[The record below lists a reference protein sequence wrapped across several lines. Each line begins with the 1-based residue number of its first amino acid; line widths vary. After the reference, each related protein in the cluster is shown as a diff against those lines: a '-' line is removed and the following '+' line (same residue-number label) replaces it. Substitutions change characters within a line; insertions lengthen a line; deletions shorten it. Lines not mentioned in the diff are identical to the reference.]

1 MSLAI
6 RRVIIFTKRMPAM
19 TAFYRDTLGLSL
31 TANEAG
37 WREFDAGGCAL
48 ALHNG
53 TSEVGVRAPKIA
65 FYSKDVAKSRAE
77 LIARGAK
84 LGLVKS
90 KDGLDLCE
98 GKDPDGNPFQISN
111 RP

>member
-1 MSLAI
+1 MGLAI
-6 RRVIIFTKRMPAM
+6 KRVIIFTKRMPAM

-31 TANEAG
+31 KTNEPG
-37 WREFDAGGCAL
+37 WREFDTGGCVL

-53 TSEVGVRAPKIA
+53 TSEVGVRPPKIA
-65 FYSKDVAKSRAE
+65 FYSAEVAKTRAG
-77 LIARGAK
+77 LIGRGAK
-84 LGLVKS
+84 LGMVKS